1 MRVLPPSEEG
11 VRGHIWLDLLL
22 LAIQQTSVLPDGTL
36 SCSKHRGCWVAGGSV
51 TSSVAEVFW
60 TCVCWTKVKAVVDM
74 DKAGV
79 NVPCPNSPCKVT
91 RTPPGQI
98 TRIWVETG
106 LGVWKEVD
114 LDRLISPAD

>member
-1 MRVLPPSEEG
+1 MPHESNKMG
-11 VRGHIWLDLLL
+11 MD
-22 LAIQQTSVLPDGTL
+22 SVVPI
-36 SCSKHRGCWVAGGSV
+36 AGGQAQNGGSMP
-51 TSSVAEVFW
+51 SPIAEVHW
-60 TCVCWTKVKAVVDM
+60 TCVCGTKVKAIVDM